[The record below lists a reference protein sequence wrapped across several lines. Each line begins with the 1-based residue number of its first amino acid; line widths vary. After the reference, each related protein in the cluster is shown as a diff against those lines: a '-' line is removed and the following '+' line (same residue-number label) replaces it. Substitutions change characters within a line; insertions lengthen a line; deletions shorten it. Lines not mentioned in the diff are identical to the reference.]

1 MTQEIGKV
9 EAIEGSTLD
18 LSQYP
23 IGSFLRL
30 VPYHVSLV
38 VGHEKTVEML
48 VRIADMT
55 PKEIPW

>member
-9 EAIEGSTLD
+9 EAVEGSTLD

-23 IGSFLRL
+23 IGSFLRF

-38 VGHEKTVEML
+38 VGHDKTVEML
-48 VRIADMT
+48 VRIAGMT